1 MKRKELLIGILAV
14 LALAILFFGINF
26 LKGVNIFKAANY
38 FYASYTNVEGLTQS
52 APVTLNGYKIG
63 IVRDIHYD
71 YNNPGHVIV
80 ELSLDKQL
88 LLPKGTE
95 GALTTDLLGTASI
108 ALKPGNPADGYYN
121 IGDTIIATK
130 TSGLMDAVSTNLMP
144 AVSTIFPKIDTLIT
158 NLNAITS
165 DPALTASVKRLDNI
179 TLELQATMKSLN
191 DVMTQLRPVA
201 SNVTSITANVD
212 TITGDLA
219 AVSGMLRNAPVDTLM
234 ASLQASLA
242 NLEVLT
248 NDLNNPDG
256 TLGKL
261 SKDPALYENLNAT
274 VASLDSLFI
283 DIKRNPKRYVTIK
296 VF

>member
-14 LALAILFFGINF
+14 LALIILFFGINF

-63 IVRDIHYD
+63 IVREIRYD
-71 YNNPGHVIV
+71 YNNPGHVVV
-80 ELSLDKQL
+80 ELSLDKEL
-88 LLPKGTE
+88 RLPVGTE

-108 ALKPGNPADGYYN
+108 ALKPGNPADGYYSV
-121 IGDTIIATK
+121 GDTIIATK

-144 AVSTIFPKIDTLIT
+144 AVSSIFPKIDTLLA
-158 NLNAITS
+158 NLNAITG
-165 DPALTASVKRLDNI
+165 DPALMASVKRLDDISLN
-179 TLELQATMKSLN
+179 LQATMKSLN
-191 DVMTQLRPVA
+191 TVMAQLQPVA
-201 SNVTSITANVD
+201 KNVKNITSNVD

-219 AVSGMLRNAPVDTLM
+219 AVSGMLREAPVDTLM

-242 NLEVLT
+242 NLQTLT
-248 NDLNNPDG
+248 DDLNNPNG

-261 SKDPALYENLNAT
+261 SKDPALYNNLNAT
-274 VASLDSLFI
+274 VTSLDSLFV